1 MGSGKMVRIVP
12 LRGRRE
18 VEDQSGGGSGSGGG
32 RGRGAGGR
40 GAGAG
45 AIRTLKEVG
54 KIMGLSREM
63 VRQIEHS
70 AKRNLLHGLANDP
83 ELRRLFEGM

>member
-32 RGRGAGGR
+32 RGGR

-54 KIMGLSREM
+54 EIMGLSREM

-83 ELRRLFEGM
+83 ELRRLFEGMKP